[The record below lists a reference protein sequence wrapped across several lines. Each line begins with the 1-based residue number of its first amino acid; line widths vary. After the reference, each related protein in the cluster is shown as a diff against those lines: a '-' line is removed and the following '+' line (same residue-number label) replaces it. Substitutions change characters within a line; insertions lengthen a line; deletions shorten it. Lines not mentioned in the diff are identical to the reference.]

1 MDPLRVSTHFPR
13 LDIPAP
19 YDEEPLPGSL
29 LEVDLAIRRVTEEI
43 LKLEQA
49 EINVPTSPRRDK
61 GLIYKDLP
69 PIEVAPPIVNRAPAV
84 ATASGFEQRQEKFSQ
99 LLESARTLVEN
110 QRKLSSNS
118 LLASMHAKHRQEA
131 TAAAKIVHGTSRQ
144 RMHPDVIID
153 QVDRE
158 YCFPSIA
165 AYRHHCS

>member
-19 YDEEPLPGSL
+19 HEEEPLPGSL

-49 EINVPTSPRRDK
+49 EINVPSSPRRDK

-69 PIEVAPPIVNRAPAV
+69 AIDVTPPVVHRAPAV
-84 ATASGFEQRQEKFSQ
+84 ASASGFEQRQEKFAQ
-99 LLESARTLVEN
+99 LLDTARSLVEN
-110 QRKLSSNS
+110 HRQIACNS
-118 LLASMHAKHRQEA
+118 LRAATSAKHRQEA
-131 TAAAKIVHGTSRQ
+131 TAAAKIVPDTHRV
-144 RMHPDVIID
+144 RMQPDVIMK

-165 AYRHHCS
+165 AYRHHCT